1 MTSTQLAVVRSLFVT
16 GALGLVAGIILF
28 AIDHSTVEQVCVT
41 GYNICRDEPQ
51 SNRGAWM
58 AGVALLALVGTAIA
72 WSTLTPKQDRSE
84 QRPKSS
90 GPSGRG
96 LAIVIGVLFL
106 IAVAGAAIDIIGG

>member
-1 MTSTQLAVVRSLFVT
+1 MTSTQLAVVRSLFVI

-28 AIDHSTVEQVCVT
+28 AIDHSTVEQICVT

-51 SNRGAWM
+51 SNRGAWL
-58 AGVALLALVGTAIA
+58 AGIAGLTLIGTAIA
-72 WSTLTPKQDRSE
+72 WSTLTPPQSQSA

-90 GPSGRG
+90 GRPGRG

-106 IAVAGAAIDIIGG
+106 IAVAGATIDIITG